1 MRGVRVS
8 LTLTQSQNDKFFTML
23 KESHKLMTSLY
34 FTRLVLTLAVA
45 SSSFPTDAKLS
56 MSHENSF
63 SQSEEKPSMAFCFSS
78 QVHKDF
84 NQTLIIK

>member
-8 LTLTQSQNDKFFTML
+8 LTLTQSQSDKLFIML

-45 SSSFPTDAKLS
+45 SSSFPTDAELS
-56 MSHENSF
+56 MSHEEFLF
-63 SQSEEKPSMAFCFSS
+63 SVRRKTKYGLLLFFSS
-78 QVHKDF
+78 SQRLQPNTHY
-84 NQTLIIK
+84 

>member
-8 LTLTQSQNDKFFTML
+8 LILTQSQSDKLFIML
-23 KESHKLMTSLY
+23 KESHKPLTSIY
-34 FTRLVLTLAVA
+34 FTHLVLTLALA

-63 SQSEEKPSMAFCFSS
+63 SQSE
-78 QVHKDF
+78 
-84 NQTLIIK
+84 